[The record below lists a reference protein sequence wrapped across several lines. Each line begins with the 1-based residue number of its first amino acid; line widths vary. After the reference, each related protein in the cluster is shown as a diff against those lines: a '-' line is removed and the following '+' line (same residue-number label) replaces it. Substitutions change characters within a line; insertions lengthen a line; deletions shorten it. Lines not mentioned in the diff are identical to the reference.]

1 MSYKNGYK
9 PSLFETEDGR
19 CYLCKY
25 YEEDPPIDTARH
37 EVIHGV
43 NRELAKH
50 YGLWIAV
57 CPRHH
62 DDIHKNPE
70 EYKWLQEA
78 AQELWECVHPDKDFL
93 TIFGRKYI

>member
-1 MSYKNGYK
+1 MKNGYK

-25 YEEDPPIDTARH
+25 YEEDPPIETARH
-37 EVIHGV
+37 EVIHGP

-50 YGLWIAV
+50 YGLWICV

-62 DDIHKNPE
+62 EDIHNNPE
-70 EYKWLQEA
+70 EYKWLKEA
-78 AQELWECVHPDKDFL
+78 AQELFECVYPCEDFL